1 MGSTAAIIKIP
12 VIYTSDVVLSVQP
25 VVNRRGE
32 LQYFVHCDVRHW
44 AASVARDFE
53 QRWQAFREAFPE
65 PLYALHEPDQAN
77 AIKFARSF
85 GFQEVERLVT
95 IKGEHFV
102 LSVHAAILS
111 WQE

>member
-12 VIYTSDVVLSVQP
+12 VIYTPDVVLSVQP

-32 LQYFVHCDVRHW
+32 LQYFLHCDIRRWTV
-44 AASVARDFE
+44 SVAKDFE
-53 QRWQAFREAFPE
+53 QRWLAFREAFPE
-65 PLYALHEPDQAN
+65 PLYALHEPGQAN

-95 IKGEHFV
+95 SEGKHIV
-102 LSVHAAILS
+102 LSVHTETQS
-111 WQE
+111 